1 VATSVDGD
9 IEHIPDADLLTREFY
24 KVPDEIDP
32 ESQLEFSRPLRAES
46 VAWRKYAS
54 DISAIHEQAC
64 KRTQERNELR
74 KNRNNMPPVQYVGT
88 RSITAGAMRAIK
100 SEHGHGFEVTHCP
113 ERGDR
118 AHAHIVMLP
127 STAPGAKPIN
137 TNDRRELV
145 SLLYQRFG
153 ELEQH
158 TCPNIS
164 SPSEYSPQ
172 SVGRKT

>member
-1 VATSVDGD
+1 MATSVDGD

-46 VAWRKYAS
+46 VAWRKYAP
-54 DISAIHEQAC
+54 DISVIHEQAC
-64 KRTQERNELR
+64 KRTQDRNERR
-74 KNRNNMPPVQYVGT
+74 KSRTGMPPVQYIGT
-88 RSITAGAMRAIK
+88 RSISAATVRAIK
-100 SEHGHGFEVTHCP
+100 NEHGHGFEVTHCP
-113 ERGDR
+113 ENGDR
-118 AHAHIVMLP
+118 AHAHIVMIA

-145 SLLYQRFG
+145 SMLYQSFG

-158 TCPNIS
+158 ICPDITS
-164 SPSEYSPQ
+164 SS
-172 SVGRKT
+172 